1 MAIQKK
7 VLDKVPKTLL
17 FVGICQK
24 LAENQGSF
32 FASCFMQE
40 GAINDYTVGK
50 MPLKYVILT

>member
-7 VLDKVPKTLL
+7 VLAKVPKTLL

-24 LAENQGSF
+24 LAENLGSF

-50 MPLKYVILT
+50 MPLK